1 MFYLFYYQQESHVGH
16 KLASD
21 AKHSIPGDVTS
32 DLSELTGLLGRSMKT
47 VGALC
52 EPYNCIWLLFYDKKW
67 SESPEVTTTI
77 VVGTWPTHIL
87 DD

>member
-1 MFYLFYYQQESHVGH
+1 MFYSLYYQQESRVGY

-21 AKHSIPGDVTS
+21 AKHSIPSDVMS
-32 DLSELTGLLGRSMKT
+32 DLSELTGLLEGSMKT

-67 SESPEVTTTI
+67 SESSELTTMV
-77 VVGTWPTHIL
+77 VVGIWPTHIL